1 MDWLKSQHLQT
12 QYNCNFDRVDEI
24 EQFPLTIGREFAG
37 VVLES
42 PPELQYEFP
51 VGKKIIGYC
60 MPWQVGC
67 MAEVVGLPAIQCAA
81 MPDGL
86 SYTEAAALPF
96 AGHFLMN
103 AINRTSDAR
112 SPFHDFNSR
121 LYRSRFMSKEMI
133 KNNRHLVV
141 GIGGLGSTL
150 VQLLRA
156 LGGTVDVLC
165 SQKSKELAQRIGAD
179 NIFTYNDKN
188 AAQIIGDIHNANVQY
203 MSAYNCSRG
212 ANIPIEQW
220 IGYVMDPKLGRVI
233 SFDSPETAIKDASSP
248 LSTLLNWKYKLR
260 IRFKKNSNR

>member
-1 MDWLKSQHLQT
+1 M
-12 QYNCNFDRVDEI
+12 
-24 EQFPLTIGREFAG
+24 TIGREFAG
-37 VVLES
+37 VVLDA
-42 PPELQYEFP
+42 PPELQYVYP

-67 MAEVVGLPAIQCAA
+67 MAEVVGLPAIQCAP

-96 AGHFLMN
+96 AGHYLMN
-103 AINRTSDAR
+103 AINRTSDNR
-112 SPFHDFNSR
+112 TPFTQLNAQ
-121 LYRSRFMSKEMI
+121 LYRSRFMSKAMI
-133 KNNRHLVV
+133 NDNRHLVV

-156 LGGTVDVLC
+156 LGGTVDVVC
-165 SQKSKELAQRIGAD
+165 SEKSKELAMRIGAD

-212 ANIPIEQW
+212 AKIPIEQW
-220 IGYVMDPKLGRVI
+220 IGYVMDPKIGRVI

-248 LSTLLNWKYKLR
+248 ISTLLNWKYKLR
-260 IRFKKNSNR
+260 TRFNDLRITCNGRALSIFIDYDSQSM